1 MTIPDNL
8 TQLINQLDQEL
19 SEIEQQTTRG
29 IEQVRQLLNNFP
41 ENIILTQ
48 YFAYFNTILFFINT
62 ARQQIQTTLNTLSS
76 EDVPIEIIQESG
88 EDLSTLQGKI
98 LEEKIRLQRILNT
111 LGEIL

>member
-111 LGEIL
+111 LG

>member
-1 MTIPDNL
+1 M
-8 TQLINQLDQEL
+8 

-48 YFAYFNTILFFINT
+48 YFAYFNTIIFFINT

-98 LEEKIRLQRILNT
+98 LEEKICLQRILNT